1 MVLALLRK
9 RGKYMKYDAFVNKVV
24 DQLSDE
30 GLLRQPRPI
39 AIDGKTYFD
48 EVWFISF
55 HKEEDGFHYANFFS
69 TKVVEKTENTYPV
82 LAMLRDVNA
91 SNTYDV
97 DINVAYANDI
107 SNFYPVK
114 VYHIYLSIYLD
125 KNTNTIRYVTNREA
139 TYDIKATEY
148 KKNGYPMKDSPL
160 WTDTTNG
167 YGKFVKRYLIDSVV
181 IYKNEYEQVSSM
193 PMFNSSYGAYE
204 YFVGGSDVGGDF
216 STQTVWNVYVDP
228 RHSDGDYTDPN
239 IKIAW
244 HNELLDEFLTAGGD
258 GSAYSVKV
266 WGGIPKLRSDASG
279 GMEVQT
285 IDIGEYDYS
294 VGNLLTSYGG
304 VYSDVSNAYGTD
316 FLYELFHGKV
326 CYILFAVYKSGK
338 QCSSLCYISCKNK
351 VPDTSTTANV
361 IDYGQVG
368 DNFTVLLDNK
378 INDVSIV
385 NVSIGTGEDDNGANN
400 DNNDNDDGMDNHN
413 INNSMEL
420 LTGGLTSVYN
430 VTPEK
435 LNQLGRFIWTDD
447 AMDNIKLL
455 NNSPIQNIVSC
466 KCIPFLASGTTAKNI
481 VLGNIDTGV
490 IGNKVSSNIG
500 KILIGSVN
508 VTPPFNNFLSY
519 GNYTSVSIYLP
530 YLGMRQLDTDKVMGK
545 TLKVYYNV
553 DCLSGNC
560 VIELFSNNVKINEF
574 SCNVSIDIALT
585 SSNRAEIEKGYI
597 TSAVGGGVSLAT
609 GNVVGA
615 LGSGLNASMQKY
627 NYAQSGSCSGSAYTN
642 ISKNCYIIIEY
653 PDLLN
658 DSSYKHLKGKPCEK
672 RKRIGN
678 CKGFTTISNVDLQV
692 KATETEI
699 NEIKD
704 LLNSGVYL

>member
-1 MVLALLRK
+1 MT
-9 RGKYMKYDAFVNKVV
+9 YDNFVNECVNY
-24 DQLSDE
+24 LTSE
-30 GLLRQPRPI
+30 GLLMQPQSI
-39 AIDGKTYFD
+39 EILGKKYYD
-48 EVWFISF
+48 EVWWFYTEKITSSNIFSASF
-55 HKEEDGFHYANFFS
+55 YRYKIIEKNEENKNG
-69 TKVVEKTENTYPV
+69 VVSLLMDNDWIMTEI
-82 LAMLRDVNA
+82 AFAQDV
-91 SNTYDV
+91 
-97 DINVAYANDI
+97 
-107 SNFYPVK
+107 SNFYPCKYEIKK
-114 VYHIYLSIYLD
+114 VSMAVINDEFSAETDTTINEAISSANNKYPS
-125 KNTNTIRYVTNREA
+125 KNANWYSTSQGVGRMVEHYQYSFNLPKNRDNDVFSFHPFKT
-139 TYDIKATEY
+139 TYDIY
-148 KKNGYPMKDSPL
+148 KYLLNGC
-160 WTDTTNG
+160 
-167 YGKFVKRYLIDSVV
+167 ID
-181 IYKNEYEQVSSM
+181 
-193 PMFNSSYGAYE
+193 
-204 YFVGGSDVGGDF
+204 GDF
-216 STQTVWNVYVDP
+216 SEQTTWNIYVDP
-228 RHSDGDYTDPN
+228 RHSDGNYLDPN

-244 HNELLDEFLTAGGD
+244 HNELLDEFLSSGGD

-279 GMEVQT
+279 GMEIQT
-285 IDIGEYDYS
+285 IEIGEYDYS
-294 VGNLLTSYGG
+294 TGNLLTSYSG
-304 VYSDVSNAYGTD
+304 VYSEASNAHGSD

-368 DNFTVLLDNK
+368 DNFMVLLDNK

-400 DNNDNDDGMDNHN
+400 DSDEEMENHN
-413 INNSMEL
+413 VDNSMEL
-420 LTGGLTSVYN
+420 LTAGLTSVYN
-430 VTPEK
+430 VTSEK
-435 LNQLGRFIWTDD
+435 LNQLGRFIWTDS

-466 KCIPFLASGTTAKNI
+466 KCIPFLASNTTAKNI
-481 VLGNIDTGV
+481 ALGNIDTGV
-490 IGNKVSSNIG
+490 TGNKVNSNIG

-519 GNYTSVSIYLP
+519 GSYTSVSIYLP

-597 TSAVGGGVSLAT
+597 TSAIGGGVSLAT

-615 LGSGLNASMQKY
+615 LGSGLNASLQKY
-627 NYAQSGSCSGSAYTN
+627 NYTQSGSCSGSAYTN

-653 PDLLN
+653 PDLLDN
-658 DSSYKHLKGKPCEK
+658 KSYKHTKGKPCEK

-692 KATETEI
+692 KATESEI
-699 NEIKD
+699 NAIKE
-704 LLNSGVYL
+704 LLNNGVYL